1 MTDVFALAKE
11 AGFRESFLLPVNPYT
26 DWTRHRN
33 DGVFHPNANP
43 LAGDPQEAYPWANAV
58 LICVLPYTPYTDET
72 LVASY
77 YPASNQ
83 GYHAMKR
90 LLSLLKEAGIRAERA
105 ETPYREQ
112 LASYGIGS
120 RMDNQLLYLEPY
132 GTYLNLQGAVL
143 ALPEP
148 VPYTPRREPQEVCD
162 HCGLCKTVCFGAI
175 LGDYAFDWTRCVHT
189 YLEGD
194 PIPEDAMA
202 WMPSLL
208 GCMRCQAVCPKNP
221 KNAVPIPEHVRET
234 LDPVAILK
242 GNRREAGEL
251 IGKNLA
257 GPNRLLRQAIVLA
270 ANRGRTDALPYL
282 LKLRETDG
290 ERFSGEL
297 DYAIS
302 LLQNESNA
310 AIMNCRTKRG
320 DSGALNSQSATA
332 RLNSR
337 PEVNC
342 CEVGLNTER

>member
-58 LICVLPYTPYTDET
+58 LICVLPYTPYKDET

-90 LLSLLKEAGIRAERA
+90 LLSLLKEADIRAERA

-208 GCMRCQAVCPKNP
+208 GCMHCQAVCPKNP

-242 GNRREAGEL
+242 GNRREAGDL

-270 ANRGRTDALPYL
+270 ANRGKTDALPYL

-310 AIMNCRTKRG
+310 AIINCRTKRG

>member
-90 LLSLLKEAGIRAERA
+90 LLSLLKEADIRAERA

-208 GCMRCQAVCPKNP
+208 GCMHCQAVCPKNP

-242 GNRREAGEL
+242 GNRREAGDL

-270 ANRGRTDALPYL
+270 ANRGKTDALPYL

-310 AIMNCRTKRG
+310 AIINCRTKRG